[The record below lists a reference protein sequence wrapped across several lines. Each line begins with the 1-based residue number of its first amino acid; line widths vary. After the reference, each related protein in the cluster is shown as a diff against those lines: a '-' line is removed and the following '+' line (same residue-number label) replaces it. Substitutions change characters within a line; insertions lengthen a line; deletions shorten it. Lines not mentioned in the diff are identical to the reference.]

1 MIRPAHP
8 RSLPCRLERSSQM
21 SYRLQNLISTHRQQA
36 RQPPVAAR
44 QQRLR
49 EGPAGSDVGGRGV
62 GGRSGVGWG
71 APCCA
76 EEWVG
81 EVVVRM
87 LQGRPWGLAL
97 KGGQGSSAAGL
108 PAYDMSPAQLPGNL
122 HKGHSLE
129 AAPKTLST
137 PWGVP
142 CHSALA
148 APAILPYC
156 PPWVEGYS
164 GPPRQNRICQ

>member
-1 MIRPAHP
+1 MKHSAHP
-8 RSLPCRLERSSQM
+8 CSLPCRLKRSSQM

-62 GGRSGVGWG
+62 GGRSCVGWG

-87 LQGRPWGLAL
+87 VQGRPWGLAS
-97 KGGQGSSAAGL
+97 KGGSAAAL
-108 PAYDMSPAQLPGNL
+108 PASQHMA
-122 HKGHSLE
+122 
-129 AAPKTLST
+129 
-137 PWGVP
+137 
-142 CHSALA
+142 
-148 APAILPYC
+148 
-156 PPWVEGYS
+156 
-164 GPPRQNRICQ
+164 